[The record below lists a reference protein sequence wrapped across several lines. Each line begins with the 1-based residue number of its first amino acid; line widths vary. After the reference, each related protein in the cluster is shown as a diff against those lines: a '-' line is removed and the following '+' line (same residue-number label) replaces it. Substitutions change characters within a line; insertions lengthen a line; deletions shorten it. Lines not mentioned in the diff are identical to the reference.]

1 MIVVLCNLPPALNMP
16 TGVGDHPSSGAPC
29 THCAAGGAHLGE
41 SIVHLSS
48 YNMVKVLP
56 SDRHL
61 MSRLLPARQCQL
73 GVNSC
78 TVSHATSTK
87 IKISKLRI
95 HEFIDGK

>member
-48 YNMVKVLP
+48 YNMVKVPLQIDIKP
-56 SDRHL
+56 
-61 MSRLLPARQCQL
+61 RLLLARQCQL

-78 TVSHATSTK
+78 TVSHATSSK
-87 IKISKLRI
+87 IKKCKLRI